1 MDDATK
7 DETQQSLIDLNEQ
20 LRTLDKN
27 MREVNFKIGELGVE
41 MRNLRKAYMS
51 LVFKKYELIKKLEP
65 YVIHT
70 E

>member
-1 MDDATK
+1 MDDTTT
-7 DETQQSLIDLNEQ
+7 DEIQQSLSDLDEQ

-27 MREVNFKIGELGVE
+27 MREVNFKIGELGVK
-41 MRNLRKAYMS
+41 MRNLRKEYMS